1 MPTPK
6 RRVKVHIPEPIVA
19 ATKQAEWDA
28 AATRMRERL
37 AALMG
42 RPAVYGKEGAHDAK
56 S

>member
-6 RRVKVHIPEPIVA
+6 RRVKATIPPPIVA
-19 ATKQAEWDA
+19 ATRQAEWDA
-28 AATRMRERL
+28 AAAEMRERL

-42 RPAVYGKEGAHDAK
+42 RTVVYGKEGGHDAE